1 MAKVTPVS
9 LWIKFPG
16 VAADYCVW
24 GSLAHVLA
32 PGANKLCV
40 RTRVCVVLGFPL
52 DASGWVFYDPVTH
65 QFFASQ
71 DVNFDESVSYFRSR
85 LNRAPPPSHPAPSS
99 VSHVTPQSSP
109 SQRPVPVVSGGAGG
123 AVGEGWGTGAA
134 GPGGVGSRRAG
145 GVRVETFP
153 VVDMAVLIRR
163 PSPASP
169 PGFPSVP
176 QFPHHSSLRPVA
188 ADPEVVSA
196 GGTGD
201 IGGVPIT
208 AQVQLQPQQER
219 AEEEPQEQQRG
230 QVPRKQPLEESLSLF
245 PWSRRSPLSR
255 AVSQEPRRSRYHADN
270 AFHLV
275 LRSRVPPPILPQPP
289 ESSLI
294 VYHDPLSD
302 YLHASRAVV
311 SCVLSALVTHPTAP
325 LLFVTALVTTVSAF
339 ASSHRL
345 DYASHLVSDT
355 ALSPSSEGV
364 PVFPLEVLEDRQF
377 ELGFLVVAVP
387 HLCAMLLAPEGDP
400 DAFDIPIP
408 CTHAEAVSDP
418 RLRTG

>member
-201 IGGVPIT
+201 IGGFLT
-208 AQVQLQPQQER
+208 RVQRLDRLERERFERARQPQHHH
-219 AEEEPQEQQRG
+219 
-230 QVPRKQPLEESLSLF
+230 
-245 PWSRRSPLSR
+245 R